1 MEEWKNYKK
10 QKPPGAGPAANSA
23 RTERL
28 VAEMR
33 ANLTKRK
40 VAARGRDG
48 DPKADPKVDSKS
60 ADKPKVSR

>member
-10 QKPPGAGPAANSA
+10 QKPPGAGPDGNSA

-40 VAARGRDG
+40 AASRGRD
-48 DPKADPKVDSKS
+48 ADPAAGTKP

>member
-40 VAARGRDG
+40 AAARGRDAG
-48 DPKADPKVDSKS
+48 PEAGTKP

>member
-10 QKPPGAGPAANSA
+10 QKPPGGGPAANSA

-40 VAARGRDG
+40 AAARGREE
-48 DPKADPKVDSKS
+48 DPKSDRKP

>member
-10 QKPPGAGPAANSA
+10 QKPPGAGPDGNAA

-33 ANLTKRK
+33 ANLIKRK
-40 VAARGRDG
+40 AAARGRD
-48 DPKADPKVDSKS
+48 ADPQAGTKA

>member
-28 VAEMR
+28 VAELR

-40 VAARGRDG
+40 AAARGRDAG
-48 DPKADPKVDSKS
+48 PGA